1 MAKHSQL
8 LSDVMT
14 YVPQIFDRLSAV
26 QAAAAVPLPDPQKSA
41 PLVEPRLPPPQ
52 RFSGDPSA
60 CGGFL
65 IQCSLTF
72 ELQPSLFP
80 SDRAK
85 IAYIITLLSGKALS
99 WATAVWNAQSHCCSG
114 YSAFEEEFKQVFDHP
129 ISGQEASKRL
139 LSLQQG
145 GRSAAEYAIHFR
157 TTAAGSGWN
166 TSLMVCFQNGLSEA
180 LKDEFATREPTNDL

>member
-1 MAKHSQL
+1 MNPETQDLLATVAQHEASVQRHEAALAQQEILMAKHSQL

-72 ELQPSLFP
+72 ELQPSSFP

-99 WATAVWNAQSHCCSG
+99 WATAV
-114 YSAFEEEFKQVFDHP
+114 
-129 ISGQEASKRL
+129 
-139 LSLQQG
+139 
-145 GRSAAEYAIHFR
+145 
-157 TTAAGSGWN
+157 
-166 TSLMVCFQNGLSEA
+166 
-180 LKDEFATREPTNDL
+180 